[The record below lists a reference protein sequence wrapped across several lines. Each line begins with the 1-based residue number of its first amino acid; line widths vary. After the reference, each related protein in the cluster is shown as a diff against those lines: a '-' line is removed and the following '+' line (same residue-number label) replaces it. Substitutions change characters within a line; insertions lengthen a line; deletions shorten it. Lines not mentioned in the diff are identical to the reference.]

1 MKQFNNE
8 DSRQHQRLDYMRE
21 KYLEITQI
29 IENIDKTQPNLKAQ
43 AVRDYEEQMQRLN
56 SELVAKDKEM
66 KNINW
71 QLHQAM
77 TRTVDLEPLSMR
89 IYGKY
94 LKYIDDKV
102 KQQMKNSLT
111 PKSMSNPANN
121 NVRLAGTAARP
132 PTFTPVSQPTEG

>member
-102 KQQMKNSLT
+102 K
-111 PKSMSNPANN
+111 
-121 NVRLAGTAARP
+121 
-132 PTFTPVSQPTEG
+132 